1 MPSPAARYENARKA
15 FLESKEHWLA
25 TEPLERWSLPS
36 DRHLPSGL
44 IVLSLRDVL
53 EKPYHKLL
61 ETKGVG
67 ESKLEKL
74 IVLIERALKEFV
86 YQDELAEGDRSGH
99 APPAAETTIGRSDFD
114 LFPAVENLSLS
125 ELTPTVWQH
134 VCQCIKRHSLENYPL
149 GRFAET
155 LDELPRGLW
164 NCPLSDFVEHS
175 IGELKQLKGYGDQ
188 RIASV
193 LKVLVTTARVVA
205 KCPSDTHLAIKVF
218 PARIERISSWINRV
232 LRDDLLPDYSSLCQ
246 HFVIPLLRQLEHDLG
261 SQPAEM
267 VERRLGVENEPETL
281 DQIGES
287 FDLTRERIRQLT
299 LRAPEVM
306 EVRWPE
312 GKHLLDDFFEK
323 FRSSGEAVRHVE
335 LISRTLNL
343 LFDVE
348 ARSGV
353 SREEVIMAWDMAG
366 RYKETP
372 MSENEILVWFAS
384 NFPELVPSAGVKWIT
399 GESLFVEYGGR
410 RLYFSS
416 DESDALLHRLY
427 SSGIATA
434 VNDLVDAD
442 EKEYRNLRMKL
453 QRDLRFTEDED
464 HCFLPTEFYGFT
476 RDSDGWHV
484 NLEPESPGQ
493 RLRYPF
499 VSVDSIVASALS
511 GFLQAGIV
519 DVTAWG
525 FHRFVNEQLRSLY
538 SARLPDSIDAFILS
552 DMVIRQSGKRIRP
565 MRRRRLRWDTQEKG
579 ATIAKGKRGWV
590 GYVVKQLGMPI
601 VLDELGGMLNRHYQ
615 DYDSY
620 VIEQLNLDAEEE
632 GESDYGVSL
641 HTCVVHKLPPVIV
654 PDGWTLDPSNENVSE
669 GVRLSVSRAI
679 AFLQEGRIAIS
690 DLEHLPWF
698 VELVHRN
705 SYGADFQ
712 ATQRN
717 GVVKTEQSEQLP
729 LSLDDDD
736 KDAANQSSFVPDTV
750 HTRSASPEASKNV
763 ADLLQ
768 RFL

>member
-1 MPSPAARYENARKA
+1 M
-15 FLESKEHWLA
+15 
-25 TEPLERWSLPS
+25 
-36 DRHLPSGL
+36 
-44 IVLSLRDVL
+44 
-53 EKPYHKLL
+53 EKPYHTLL

-86 YQDELAEGDRSGH
+86 CQDEVAEGDSSGTTPS
-99 APPAAETTIGRSDFD
+99 AVTNDLGGSSLGRFPAAETI
-114 LFPAVENLSLS
+114 SLS
-125 ELTPTVWQH
+125 ELTTTAWQH
-134 VCQCIKRHSLENYPL
+134 ICQSIKRHSLDHYPL
-149 GRFAET
+149 GRFSET

-164 NCPLSDFVEHS
+164 NCPLSDFVDHS

-193 LKVLVTTARVVA
+193 LKVLVTTANLVA
-205 KCPSDTHLAIKVF
+205 QCPSDTHLAIKVF
-218 PARIERISSWINRV
+218 PARIERLSSWINRV
-232 LRDDLLPDYSSLCQ
+232 LRDDQLPDYSSLCQ
-246 HFVIPLLRQLEHDLG
+246 HFVIPLLHQLEFDLG

-267 VERRLGVENEPETL
+267 IERRLGVESEPETL

-287 FDLTRERIRQLT
+287 FNLTRERIRQLT

-335 LISRTLNL
+335 LIRRTLNL
-343 LFDVE
+343 FFDVE

-353 SREEVIMAWDMAG
+353 SREQVIVAWNTAG
-366 RYKETP
+366 RHKETP
-372 MSENEILVWFAS
+372 MSENEILVWLAS

-399 GESLFVEYGGR
+399 TDSLSVEYEGR
-410 RLYFSS
+410 CLFFSG
-416 DESDALLHRLY
+416 DESDTLLHRLY
-427 SSGIATA
+427 STGVATA

-442 EKEYRNLRMKL
+442 EKERRNIRMKL

-476 RDSDGWHV
+476 RDSVGWHV

-565 MRRRRLRWDTQEKG
+565 MRRRRLRWDTQAQG
-579 ATIAKGKRGWV
+579 SAIAKGKRGWV
-590 GYVVKQLGMPI
+590 GFIVNQLGIPI
-601 VLDELGGMLNRHYQ
+601 VLDELAAMLNRYYQ

-620 VIEQLNLDAEEE
+620 VIEQLNLDADEE

-641 HTCVVHKLPPVIV
+641 HTCIVHKLPPVLV
-654 PDGWTLDPSNENVSE
+654 PDGWTLDLSCENVSE

-679 AFLQEGRIAIS
+679 AFLHEGRIALT

-705 SYGADFQ
+705 SYGANFQ
-712 ATQRN
+712 APQRN
-717 GVVKTEQSEQLP
+717 GVVQGDKTEQLP
-729 LSLDDDD
+729 LTLDDDD
-736 KDAANQSSFVPDTV
+736 RNPPEMKNGEPSTIQSQTGSTE
-750 HTRSASPEASKNV
+750 SSKNV